1 MRNMKWYLRAAL
13 LLPLA
18 TVNYLKTQ
26 GTKGRAI
33 LIGVPAAVLVLILAL
48 ALHHRDGKPE
58 AAPVMAE
65 TSAVETAAVET
76 TPTPP
81 PTPSPVTITLS
92 FAGDCTLGMDD
103 YLGYEDSFNQA
114 YDREGPAFFLEKV
127 KPIFAADDLTVVNF
141 EGPLTE
147 STEKEDKS
155 FAFKGHAEYA
165 SVLTEG
171 AVEAANLANNHS
183 HDYGDEG
190 FDDTKTAL
198 DQAGITHFGYEDV
211 AIVEV
216 GGVKVGLT
224 GQFTVYENP
233 QHLEDLRNNIQTLKD
248 RGAEVIVACF
258 HWGMENDDT
267 PDPDQVE
274 LAHAAIDAGAHLVIG
289 HHPHVLQGVEVY
301 QGRYIVYSV
310 GNFCFGGNYSPPDYD
325 AMIFQQ
331 TFTIQDGQVL
341 TDDQV
346 EVIPCLTSSAAGY
359 NNFQPIPAEGEEKQR
374 ILEKLRD
381 ISDGLGEINI
391 FEE

>member
-1 MRNMKWYLRAAL
+1 M
-13 LLPLA
+13 
-18 TVNYLKTQ
+18 
-26 GTKGRAI
+26 
-33 LIGVPAAVLVLILAL
+33 
-48 ALHHRDGKPE
+48 
-58 AAPVMAE
+58 
-65 TSAVETAAVET
+65 
-76 TPTPP
+76 
-81 PTPSPVTITLS
+81 
-92 FAGDCTLGMDD
+92 
-103 YLGYEDSFNQA
+103 
-114 YDREGPAFFLEKV
+114 
-127 KPIFAADDLTVVNF
+127 
-141 EGPLTE
+141 
-147 STEKEDKS
+147 
-155 FAFKGHAEYA
+155 
-165 SVLTEG
+165 
-171 AVEAANLANNHS
+171 EAANLANNHS
-183 HDYGDEG
+183 HDYGDAG

-341 TDDQV
+341 SDDQV